1 MTASAATKESEPSG
15 GHVVLVMGMHRSGL
29 SAVTDALSR
38 LGLHLPRGDDPLEPT
53 RGRERGRFESAA
65 LLTESDEALRRLG
78 GSWDTP
84 PPIPRG
90 PAAAEELS
98 SMLERAR
105 RAFAVACGEHE
116 ESVCWTDPRTAL
128 LLPFWRQVID
138 RPMAAVL
145 CLRHP
150 LEAARSL
157 EERDAIALPVG
168 LALFE
173 RYLRS
178 AVAGLDGL
186 PVFVSDLSDAVADP
200 GSWGRDVST
209 WLDAVGIVPA
219 GTLAHGGSELPFED
233 ARRHFRDGDGP
244 VRLRERR
251 LAAAQ
256 QELYDELLAL
266 RGPHRSFR
274 YEPVSA
280 ESIWTTYTLGQ
291 RCDAARMWHGIEWL
305 GHELAGQLLSMPP
318 GEPGR
323 RRAPSAPY
331 ILNATEDEYRYR
343 SWLKARGEDTSTRSV
358 APEEL
363 LAAGE
368 ATTRYSSA
376 LRRLGLRAA
385 GARAVLG
392 RPALGRPAV
401 PPVEPPPRDRP
412 LFSEVVPCYRT
423 SIAMLDQCVAS
434 VLAQSYSGWE
444 LCLCDDAS
452 GDRALSDRLAFLADS
467 DARISFTTRTDNGGI
482 SAATN
487 DALALAR
494 GRYAVFLDHD
504 DALAPDALAAVARA
518 SRNGRRPTS
527 STPTKTRSTR
537 RVGASCRASSR
548 TGHLTCSPPTPTCAT
563 SSSSGAAS
571 STSSVVSAPSSTAP
585 RTTT

>member
-1 MTASAATKESEPSG
+1 MTASAATKETGPSG

-38 LGLHLPRGDDPLEPT
+38 LGLHLPRGDDPREPIRGREPT
-53 RGRERGRFESAA
+53 RGRCESVA
-65 LLTESDEALRRLG
+65 LLTESDEALARLG

-90 PAAAEELS
+90 AAAAEELS

-157 EERDAIALPVG
+157 EERAAIALPVG

-200 GSWGRDVST
+200 GSWGRDISS
-209 WLDAVGIVPA
+209 WLDEVGIVPA
-219 GTLAHGGSELPFED
+219 GTLARGGSELPFED

-244 VRLRERR
+244 VGLRERR

-280 ESIWTTYTLGQ
+280 ESIWTTSVTLFEIRTG
-291 RCDAARMWHGIEWL
+291 L
-305 GHELAGQLLSMPP
+305 ELLPSS
-318 GEPGR
+318 R
-323 RRAPSAPY
+323 RRRYLEGAFERMISEDLDNRVMSFDSAAA
-331 ILNATEDEYRYR
+331 NAAG
-343 SWLKARGEDTSTRSV
+343 SLVARRQHVGRSV
-358 APEEL
+358 AIRD
-363 LAAGE
+363 AQIAG
-368 ATTRYSSA
+368 
-376 LRRLGLRAA
+376 
-385 GARAVLG
+385 
-392 RPALGRPAV
+392 
-401 PPVEPPPRDRP
+401 
-412 LFSEVVPCYRT
+412 
-423 SIAMLDQCVAS
+423 I
-434 VLAQSYSGWE
+434 
-444 LCLCDDAS
+444 
-452 GDRALSDRLAFLADS
+452 
-467 DARISFTTRTDNGGI
+467 
-482 SAATN
+482 
-487 DALALAR
+487 ALAR
-494 GRYAVFLDHD
+494 KAT
-504 DALAPDALAAVARA
+504 VAT
-518 SRNGRRPTS
+518 RN
-527 STPTKTRSTR
+527 TRHFTDLGVR
-537 RVGASCRASSR
+537 LVDPW
-548 TGHLTCSPPTPTCAT
+548 SPAGGPKQ
-563 SSSSGAAS
+563 
-571 STSSVVSAPSSTAP
+571 
-585 RTTT
+585 